1 MQIDDS
7 TQGPGNISWKGRK
20 ILDKLLG
27 LQHMTERLPDINP
40 QIRPDPDVTDS
51 NEIFSVTLLNLSAP
65 PPQQVTELFELRVA
79 QVKFDPRERSE

>member
-1 MQIDDS
+1 M
-7 TQGPGNISWKGRK
+7 T
-20 ILDKLLG
+20 DK
-27 LQHMTERLPDINP
+27 LPDINP

-65 PPQQVTELFELRVA
+65 PPQQVTEPFELRVA